1 MDYLLDTHSFL
12 WAVFEP
18 KKLSKAARA
27 LIIRA
32 EHRIFI
38 SSVTFWAIS
47 LKCALGRLELVNCL
61 PDDLP
66 DVANQMGIV
75 QVGLEAK
82 VAASFYRLPRQLHK
96 DPFDRMII
104 WLAIQK
110 PFILI
115 SKDKEFGAYSEYGLQ
130 TAW

>member
-1 MDYLLDTHSFL
+1 MAYLLDTHSFL

-18 KKLSKAARA
+18 KKLSGSARD
-27 LIIRA
+27 LITQPDNRVVV
-32 EHRIFI
+32 
-38 SSVTFWAIS
+38 SSITFWEIS
-47 LKCALGRLELVNCL
+47 IKSVLGKLELVDCL

-66 DVANQMGIV
+66 GVASQMGLELV
-75 QVGLEAK
+75 HLEAD

-110 PFILI
+110 QFTLI
-115 SKDKEFGAYSEYGLQ
+115 SKDKAFNAYSEYGLQ